1 MAYSLVSVFMITVF
15 CFSRRAV
22 TVMAQSNCNFLEST
36 SDKCRSAD
44 FIIVQD
50 QRVDK
55 QKEGQPEAETSKRI
69 RLAQI
74 YKQKWGGFMDQQ
86 KSVRRGANQQTSYG
100 CSTEAMEPSN
110 WAFTNALTSP
120 DLRKRARNV
129 LCQKPPNS
137 VEFDGADSS
146 ACVFELKKSTSN
158 VNSKTTTI
166 SVDGK
171 IRAEVE

>member
-1 MAYSLVSVFMITVF
+1 MITVF

-74 YKQKWGGFMDQQ
+74 YKQKWGGFVDQQ
-86 KSVRRGANQQTSYG
+86 KSVRRGANQQTSKPATG
-100 CSTEAMEPSN
+100 VLPKRWNHPIER
-110 WAFTNALTSP
+110 
-120 DLRKRARNV
+120 LRMHWPLRTYESGREMCCARNHRI
-129 LCQKPPNS
+129 LSNS
-137 VEFDGADSS
+137 TGPTLAL
-146 ACVFELKKSTSN
+146 ACLSWRSQLRTW
-158 VNSKTTTI
+158 I
-166 SVDGK
+166 PRPLPYQLMGK
-171 IRAEVE
+171 QERK